1 MNVFHEY
8 ESPAWPIRRKP
19 ALADIW
25 LGGPMTERDVILSPD
40 EWVDVTDDTDIAAL
54 VAAEQTGA
62 LPQRG
67 V

>member
-1 MNVFHEY
+1 MNAFHDY
-8 ESPAWPIRRKP
+8 RPAWPIRRIP
-19 ALADIW
+19 ALTDIW
-25 LGGPMTERDVILSPD
+25 LGGPMTERDVPLSPD